1 MKNERMVRGGGMKII
16 ELSVNLPYHDELY
29 ALNEEVAITNA
40 TSIEYINKKGK
51 VISITR
57 TIIEEGRIYLVK
69 LDNEKTIA
77 IREDQPGL
85 QVVYKEEE

>member
-1 MKNERMVRGGGMKII
+1 MKII

-51 VISITR
+51 VISITQK
-57 TIIEEGRIYLVK
+57 IVVEGRIYIVE
-69 LDNEKTIA
+69 LDNGRRIA
-77 IREDQPGL
+77 IGADQPGL
-85 QVVYKEEE
+85 QVIYERER

>member
-1 MKNERMVRGGGMKII
+1 MKII

-51 VISITR
+51 VISITQK
-57 TIIEEGRIYLVK
+57 IVVEGRIYIVE
-69 LDNEKTIA
+69 LDNVRRIA
-77 IREDQPGL
+77 IGADQPGL
-85 QVVYKEEE
+85 QVIYEGGKNE